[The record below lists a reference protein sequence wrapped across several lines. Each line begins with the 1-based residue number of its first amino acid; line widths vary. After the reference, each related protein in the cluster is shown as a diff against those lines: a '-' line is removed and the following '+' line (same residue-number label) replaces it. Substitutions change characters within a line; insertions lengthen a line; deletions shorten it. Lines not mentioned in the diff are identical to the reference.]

1 MIVEIAKFEVKPEN
15 VAAFIAAAWV
25 GERIFNEA
33 EGCISMELRQ
43 CVEEPG
49 SFRMI
54 VLWRKIEDH
63 VEVFRNSKGVQEWR
77 AAIGPF
83 LKQPGE
89 ILNFGEPVVS
99 AGVKLPSDGV
109 AISGD

>member
-1 MIVEIAKFEVKPEN
+1 MIVEIAKFEVKPDD
-15 VAAFIAAAWV
+15 VKAFIAATLI
-25 GERIFNEA
+25 GERIFNAA

-43 CVEEPG
+43 CVEQPT

-63 VEVFRNSKGVQEWR
+63 IETFRNSEGVREWR
-77 AAIGPF
+77 TAIGPF

-89 ILNFGEPVVS
+89 IFNFDEPVVT
-99 AGVKLPSDGV
+99 AGVKLSD
-109 AISGD
+109 AAKLATA

>member
-1 MIVEIAKFEVKPEN
+1 MIVEIAKFEVKPDD
-15 VAAFIAAAWV
+15 VTAFIAATSI
-25 GERIFNEA
+25 GERIFNAA

-43 CVEEPG
+43 CVEQPS

-63 VEVFRNSKGVQEWR
+63 IETFRNSEGVREWR
-77 AAIGPF
+77 TAIGPF

-89 ILNFGEPVVS
+89 ILNFDEPVVT
-99 AGVKLPSDGV
+99 AGIKLSDV
-109 AISGD
+109 AKAVAA